1 MRVITVARKPLAGS
15 VAANTLKFG
24 TGGINIDGTRLSY
37 LGDAD
42 AESATPQGRC
52 TAKVGALAGG
62 TQHDGDRSD
71 FVRPAQKGRWPAN
84 LILQHLSGCRCT
96 GTASLTGIRR
106 DTRPEGDGGREDTTQ
121 WRYRPTDATRRGY
134 ANEDG
139 VEQVASWHCEPGC
152 PVKDLDEQSGIVPTG
167 SWCRQK
173 DGAHPFGDAV
183 GSPYE
188 TWKAVEEEPGGAAR
202 YFKQIR
208 DEEGGR

>member
-15 VAANTLKFG
+15 VAANVNKFG
-24 TGGINIDGTRLSY
+24 TGGINIDGSRIGTQEELK
-37 LGDAD
+37 G
-42 AESATPQGRC
+42 G
-52 TAKVGALAGG
+52 AGG
-62 TQHDGDRSD
+62 LLSN
-71 FVRPAQKGRWPAN
+71 VRDAREWGYHAGPDDNGYRPNTLGRWPAN
-84 LILQHLSGCRCT
+84 LILQHLPGCRCV

-106 DTRPEGDGGREDTTQ
+106 DTRPEGDGGRDDKTQ